1 MEFKF
6 RDRVKV
12 KEFQSSILRP
22 DGVAT
27 QAGFFQ
33 GSEGIVIRHDPAKG
47 GYLVV
52 LDCPEVQA
60 AMGETITAYFNE
72 YELEP
77 APPLVIPD
85 PQYFVNRDVM
95 TPYNPTPFTAEGLTP
110 YQATKAKA
118 NRAKR
123 LGDV

>member
-1 MEFKF
+1 MQFKF

-12 KEFQSSILRP
+12 KAFTSPILRP
-22 DGVAT
+22 DAT
-27 QAGFFQ
+27 ITQCEFFQ
-33 GSEGIVIRHDPAKG
+33 GTEGIVIRHDPAKG

-52 LDCPEVQA
+52 LDCPEVSS

-77 APPLVIPD
+77 APPLAMPD
-85 PQYFVNRDVM
+85 AYFVARDVM
-95 TPYNPTPFTAEGLTP
+95 TPYNPTG

-118 NRAKR
+118 NKAKR